1 MPKINSDSG
10 PVKSVIRYNLPV
22 YGFKEDFLM
31 DNSSIELAGSEIESV
46 SVEGDSVRII
56 FSRAIIIK
64 TMTGSVEKTKWWQ
77 KGALVFEGAS
87 LEGDLPPLP
96 AVCAGG
102 DVGENIF
109 TYRDMIP
116 VPLESRGQAHCDL
129 RIEGAVEHIRVQA
142 SAVRLEM
149 EDVPK
154 YIEHI
159 RPE

>member
-1 MPKINSDSG
+1 MDS
-10 PVKSVIRYNLPV
+10 
-22 YGFKEDFLM
+22 
-31 DNSSIELAGSEIESV
+31 SSIELAGSEIESV
-46 SVEGDSVRII
+46 SVDGDRVSVN

-64 TMTGSVEKTKWWQ
+64 TMTGSVEKTRWWQ

-87 LEGDLPPLP
+87 LEGDLPSLP
-96 AVCAGG
+96 ALCAGG

-116 VPLESRGQAHCDL
+116 LPLESRGQAHCDL
-129 RIEGAVEHIRVQA
+129 RVEGAGDHIRVQA
-142 SAVRLEM
+142 TAVRLEM

-154 YIEHI
+154 YIEHV